1 MDLFFFRK
9 TRPSDDLPYFGMN
22 LIHLVFPILFF
33 SLLCNCQASEKQL
46 DYGRT
51 QSVGQMNP
59 EEPWRFSPEFA
70 LDDKTSTAFCANA
83 KEFGSGFTLYLNSY
97 SQFSALRMLNGF
109 HKSAID
115 LKTNDAV
122 KKLRLTSFA
131 METNDQK
138 SKMKIGSTL
147 DLELNKPKFG
157 KSGFQVLD
165 LDSKFQGN
173 VIRLEILETHGLG
186 STGRVCISELQFG
199 EIQKDSFVSFP
210 WVSFDKIKRTIEQFG
225 KAERHYSGFKQL
237 VLANEKS
244 TILFYDQGTILPVF
258 FKADQTFSFSEMYG
272 EGDPLGF
279 LPSIVGTYTILQ
291 SSEEGLELNLSYYD
305 AGGIERNIS
314 WIFKRAEVGDEDY
327 ENFKTKLGTRFS
339 EVFNPKTHFLFVLKE
354 KESGRTFYHYEL
366 PRPK

>member
-1 MDLFFFRK
+1 MSLNHSIYFSNIPFLRIFFRILS
-9 TRPSDDLPYFGMN
+9 P
-22 LIHLVFPILFF
+22 LILILVFLVQ
-33 SLLCNCQASEKQL
+33 CKGSEKQL
-46 DYGRT
+46 DYLRT
-51 QSVGQMNP
+51 QSVGQVSP
-59 EEPWRFSPEFA
+59 EEPWKYSPEFA
-70 LDDKTSTAFCANA
+70 LDTKTTSAFCANA
-83 KEFGSGFTLYLNSY
+83 KEVDSGFTLYLQSY
-97 SQFSALRMLNGF
+97 SQFSALQILNGF
-109 HKSAID
+109 HRSAVD
-115 LKTNDAV
+115 LKSNDAV
-122 KKLRLTSFA
+122 RKLRITTFD
-131 METNDQK
+131 METEDLK
-138 SKMKIGSTL
+138 SKLKIKSTM

-165 LDSKFQGN
+165 LDSTFQGN
-173 VIRLEILETHGLG
+173 VIRVEILETYGLG

-199 EIQKDSFVSFP
+199 EIKKDSFVAYP

-225 KAERHYSGFKQL
+225 KAERHYAGFRQL
-237 VLANEKS
+237 VLANEKG

-305 AGGIERNIS
+305 GGGIERNIS

-339 EVFNPKTHFLFVLKE
+339 EVFNPKTHYLLVLKE

-366 PRPK
+366 PKPK

>member
-1 MDLFFFRK
+1 MSLNHSTYFSLNLFRRNSIRILSPFLF
-9 TRPSDDLPYFGMN
+9 
-22 LIHLVFPILFF
+22 ILVF
-33 SLLCNCQASEKQL
+33 LCQCKGSEKQF
-46 DYGRT
+46 DYSRT
-51 QSVGQMNP
+51 QSVGQVSP
-59 EEPWRFSPEFA
+59 EEPWKFSPEFA
-70 LDDKTSTAFCANA
+70 LDTKTTTAFCANT
-83 KEFGSGFTLYLNSY
+83 KEVGSGFTLYLQSY
-97 SQFSALRMLNGF
+97 SQFSALQILNGF
-109 HKSAID
+109 HKSAVD
-115 LKTNDAV
+115 LKSNDII
-122 KKLRLTSFA
+122 KKLRITTFD
-131 METNDQK
+131 METEDLK
-138 SKMKIGSTL
+138 SKLKIKSTM

-165 LDSKFQGN
+165 LDSTFQGN
-173 VIRLEILETHGLG
+173 VIRLEILETYGLG
-186 STGRVCISELQFG
+186 STGRVCISELQLG
-199 EIQKDSFVSFP
+199 EIKKDSFVSYP

-225 KAERHYSGFKQL
+225 KAERHFAGFRQL
-237 VLANEKS
+237 VLANEKG

-305 AGGIERNIS
+305 GGGIERNIS

-339 EVFNPKTHFLFVLKE
+339 EVFNPKTHYLLVLKE

-366 PRPK
+366 PKPK

>member
-9 TRPSDDLPYFGMN
+9 TRLPHFVFFSGVN
-22 LIHLVFPILFF
+22 LIQLGFF
-33 SLLCNCQASEKQL
+33 IFLLSLLISCHTSEKQL
-46 DYGRT
+46 DFGHT

-70 LDDKTSTAFCANA
+70 LDDKISTAFCANA

-97 SQFSALRMLNGF
+97 SQFSALRILNGY
-109 HKSAID
+109 HKSANE
-115 LKTNDAV
+115 LKTNDSI
-122 KKLRLTSFA
+122 KKLRLSSFT

-138 SKMKIGSTL
+138 SKMKIGSTM
-147 DLELNKPKFG
+147 DLEIGKPKFG

-165 LDSKFQGN
+165 LDTKFQGN
-173 VIRLEILETHGLG
+173 VIRLEILETYGLG
-186 STGRVCISELQFG
+186 STGRVCISEVQFG
-199 EIQKDSFVSFP
+199 EIQNDKFLFYP

-225 KAERHYSGFKQL
+225 KAERHFAGFKQL
-237 VLANEKS
+237 VLANEKG
-244 TILFYDQGTILPVF
+244 TISFYDQGTILPVF

-291 SSEEGLELNLSYYD
+291 SSEEGLELNLSYFD
-305 AGGIERNIS
+305 GGGIERNIS

-339 EVFNPKTHFLFVLKE
+339 EVFNPKTHFLLVLKE

-366 PRPK
+366 PKPK